1 MMGVFDSF
9 GWLLVWEDT
18 QLIFFAKVGEAY
30 FHEGSLFVGPIKAL
44 HKATPMEITQPCCT

>member
-30 FHEGSLFVGPIKAL
+30 FHE
-44 HKATPMEITQPCCT
+44 